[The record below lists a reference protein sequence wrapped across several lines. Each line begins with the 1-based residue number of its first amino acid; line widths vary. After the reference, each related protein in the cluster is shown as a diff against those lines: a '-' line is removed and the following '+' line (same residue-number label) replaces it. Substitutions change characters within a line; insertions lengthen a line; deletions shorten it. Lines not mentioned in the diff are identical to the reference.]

1 MRAKFIMTVFS
12 GFLRKAKE
20 QEKKQKSKKMYFLF
34 IPKNA
39 RLAILFNENFSII
52 NRKLKTP
59 FFNFGPFLFF

>member
-39 RLAILFNENFSII
+39 KGKLVGILDRSHLTI
-52 NRKLKTP
+52 LT
-59 FFNFGPFLFF
+59 